1 MEVKSRKKSN
11 LYDSI
16 KKDNR
21 CDDTVCGK
29 KDELSLLAVLGIVS
43 LSLVYQFSDLIVDGL
58 RYYLVQ
64 NVHSM
69 KCLLKQ

>member
-29 KDELSLLAVLGIVS
+29 KDELSE
-43 LSLVYQFSDLIVDGL
+43 
-58 RYYLVQ
+58 
-64 NVHSM
+64 
-69 KCLLKQ
+69 K